1 MTKKNQKKR
10 KVRAAKKLNSD
21 TESDSQIIESVLK
34 PFPQIKSYNKTVKTT
49 KTIEDSKCENVQYI
63 DNHYSASSSSSSV
76 QSDNDILPS
85 NIPTVSKSQ
94 KRDTIT
100 EVAMKNKK
108 IIRKDN
114 IIDKDFEEDSLFTGM
129 LHFYNYI
136 FYMIIQGIKLK
147 LEIKLLLEAI
157 IFHIIDIYFEYCLF
171 IIRICDKL

>member
-1 MTKKNQKKR
+1 M
-10 KVRAAKKLNSD
+10 
-21 TESDSQIIESVLK
+21 
-34 PFPQIKSYNKTVKTT
+34 
-49 KTIEDSKCENVQYI
+49 QYI

-114 IIDKDFEEDSLFTGM
+114 IIDKDFEEDDKEDSLFTGM

>member
-1 MTKKNQKKR
+1 LKLAETQSDLNTDVSDEEKSKKER
-10 KVRAAKKLNSD
+10 KVRVAKKLNSD

-34 PFPQIKSYNKTVKTT
+34 PFPKIKSYNKTVKTT
-49 KTIEDSKCENVQYI
+49 KTIEDSKCENMQCI
-63 DNHYSASSSSSSV
+63 DNYSASLSSSSV

-100 EVAMKNKK
+100 EVAIKNKK

-114 IIDKDFEEDSLFTGM
+114 IIDKDFEEDDKEKSLFTDM

-136 FYMIIQGIKLK
+136 FYMIIYKV
-147 LEIKLLLEAI
+147 
-157 IFHIIDIYFEYCLF
+157 
-171 IIRICDKL
+171 